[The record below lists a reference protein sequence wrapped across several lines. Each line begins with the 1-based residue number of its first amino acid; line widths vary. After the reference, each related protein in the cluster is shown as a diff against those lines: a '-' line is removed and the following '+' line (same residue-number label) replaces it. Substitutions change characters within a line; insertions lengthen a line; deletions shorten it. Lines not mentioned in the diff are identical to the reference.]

1 MKIFKK
7 MLFFAHQGLI
17 FRFNPNPMRKLPGL
31 LFGCLLFAAPLLAQ
45 DAYFQQKADY
55 RIAVKLDDS
64 RQMLLSNIDIHY
76 TNNAPVA
83 LDRIYMHLW
92 PNAYKNNQTVF
103 AKAEARSGSWDFYSA
118 PEEKRGFI
126 DSLDFKVN
134 GQSVRWELLP
144 DTIDVAVL
152 WLAKPLAPGEQL
164 HISTPFRVKVPGN
177 FSRLGFSRGQYQICQ
192 WYPKPAVFDQNG
204 WHYMPYLNMGEFYSE
219 FGNFEVFI
227 NVPSN
232 YQVAASGNLQTAS
245 EIAYLDSL
253 AAYAAGI
260 DSFPVLPLPE
270 SSTDFKTL
278 HYRLENAHDFAWFCG
293 KNYYVKQGE
302 VALPNSGRKVKTAVF
317 FSRDTKYWKKALAYV
332 DSSVY
337 YYSKW
342 LGDYPYDVCTAVDG
356 ALTAGGGMEY
366 PTITVIA
373 GASSSKSLDEVIAH
387 EVGHN
392 WFYGILAS
400 NERDHPFMDEGFN
413 SYYEE
418 RYMATRYPAMSGG
431 KLFGISIGLD
441 NAKMGQLLYLF
452 SKKRGKDVSLWHT
465 PSTGYDNET
474 YGTLV
479 YKRTA
484 LELNYLEA
492 YLGTE
497 AFDAMMQGYYE
508 SWKFKHPQP
517 SDMRA
522 AMQASKTG
530 KNIDWWFEKR
540 LQMAGKIDYRLGR
553 VKKQGDNKYVVKVKQ
568 RGQAVPFTLAA
579 LDDTGAVM
587 RQEWYAPV
595 NGSAQFELQLDRP
608 AARFSIDPDQKM
620 PLYRRG
626 MATARVGALV
636 PALPELRPVAGLAYK
651 RNQVFVL
658 PIIGNNFR
666 DGFMLGL
673 GLMSPVALPQD
684 FEYALLPMYA
694 FGSKELVGQGMA
706 RYNWHPDQGKF
717 KRIRSTVAM
726 QQYSNFNRFINQN
739 TSPVVRLQLQGLLRD
754 PLGSTRRR
762 ELQMGIARVPFTI
775 VYLGG
780 PLALPGLPENR
791 SLYLLQASYGESYRI
806 LTRPWSWQLAA
817 EMGQIE
823 RGRGANGRLSGEVIH
838 RWFYQTQKRQSYLDQ
853 RAFVGLAFIN
863 DARNPVGFRAQGG
876 AVNGESDYAFDQ
888 IFIQRAA
895 DLPVPNFRNNQV
907 AIRDAGMRS
916 VMHPLVLQ
924 QLQQNP
930 LAWMV
935 AYNVAMK
942 LPRVPFEVY
951 ANASAANRVAQ
962 TATFLDGNGVPAG
975 ILTLPAIFGEA
986 GVALVLVKGAFKVN
1000 FNALQSPIL
1009 RPNYFDQSRSAKW
1022 FEYLSWS
1029 FDLKKLNPYDLVREL
1044 KF

>member
-1 MKIFKK
+1 MHKI
-7 MLFFAHQGLI
+7 L
-17 FRFNPNPMRKLPGL
+17 GL
-31 LFGCLLFAAPLLAQ
+31 LLACLLFAAPLAAQ
-45 DAYFQQKADY
+45 DAYFQQNVDY

-64 RQMLLSNIDIHY
+64 RQMLLSHIDIHY

-164 HISTPFRVKVPGN
+164 QISTPFRVKVPGN
-177 FSRLGFSRGQYQICQ
+177 FSRLGFSREQYQLCQ
-192 WYPKPAVFDQNG
+192 WYPKPAVYDQNG

-219 FGNFEVFI
+219 FGDFEVFI

-253 AAYAAGI
+253 AAYAASI
-260 DSFPVLPLPE
+260 DSFPALEIPE
-270 SSTDFKTL
+270 SSLEFKTL

-293 KNYYVKQGE
+293 KNYYVKQSE
-302 VALPNSGRKVKTAVF
+302 VVLPNSGRKVKTAVF
-317 FSRDTKYWKKALAYV
+317 FSRDTKYWKNAATYV

-373 GASSSKSLDEVIAH
+373 GASSAKSLDEVIAH

-418 RYMATRYPAMSGG
+418 RYMATRYPASAGG
-431 KLFGISIGLD
+431 RVFGLSLGID
-441 NAKMGQLLYLF
+441 DAKMGQLAYLF
-452 SKKRGKDVSLWHT
+452 SKRRGKDVSLWHT

-484 LELNYLEA
+484 LELHYLEA

-517 SDMRA
+517 GDMRA
-522 AMQASKTG
+522 AMQATKTG
-530 KNIDWWFEKR
+530 KNIDWWFENR
-540 LQMAGKIDYRLGR
+540 LQSAGKVDYRLGR
-553 VKKQGDNKYVVKVKQ
+553 VKKRGENKYVVTVKQ
-568 RGQAVPFTLAA
+568 RGQSVPFSLAA

-587 RQEWYAPV
+587 RKEWYAPV
-595 NGSAQFELQLDRP
+595 EGKTEVELSLDRP

-626 MATARVGALV
+626 MSTARVGALA
-636 PALPELRPVAGLAYK
+636 PGLPELRPVAGLAYK
-651 RNQVFVL
+651 RNRVYVL
-658 PIIGNNFR
+658 PIIASNNV
-666 DGFMLGL
+666 DGMMLGV
-673 GLMSPVALPQD
+673 GVMSPIALPQD
-684 FEYALLPMYA
+684 FEYALLPMWTLKTGNLNGLG
-694 FGSKELVGQGMA
+694 FM
-706 RYNWHPDQGKF
+706 RYNWHPENGAF
-717 KRIRSTVAM
+717 RRISSSLSV
-726 QQYSNFNRFINQN
+726 QHYDNFTASALKTNIPLFRGEMA
-739 TSPVVRLQLQGLLRD
+739 GLLLD
-754 PLGSTRRR
+754 PLGSIRRR
-762 ELQMGIARVPFTI
+762 ELKMSMARVPLNGRGFFFDN
-775 VYLGG
+775 
-780 PLALPGLPENR
+780 LPFPITEAKPVWLFDAR
-791 SLYLLQASYGESYRI
+791 YRESYRH
-806 LTRPWSWQLAA
+806 LRTPWSWQVGA
-817 EMGQIE
+817 EMGMLG
-823 RGRGANGRLSGEVIH
+823 GRRSANGRIDGEINL
-838 RWFYQTQKRQSYLDQ
+838 RWYYQTQKRRSYLDQ
-853 RAFVGLAFIN
+853 RVFAGVAFVN
-863 DARNPVGFRAQGG
+863 DSYNPVGFRSQGG
-876 AVNGESDYAFDQ
+876 AINGASDYGFRD
-888 IFIQRAA
+888 IFLDRTEAPGRMA
-895 DLPVPNFRNNQV
+895 FRNLQV
-907 AIRDAGMRS
+907 VYRDAGMRS
-916 VMHPLVLQ
+916 VM
-924 QLQQNP
+924 NP
-930 LAWMV
+930 FILNQVQETPATTLL
-935 AYNVAMK
+935 AYNMAVK
-942 LPRVPFEVY
+942 VPRFPLEVY
-951 ANASAANRVAQ
+951 ANGVARFQSAANTTV
-962 TATFLDGNGVPAG
+962 TYLDAELG
-975 ILTLPAIFGEA
+975 IQELAIPRFMGEA
-986 GVALVLVKGAFKVN
+986 GVALTLLGGGFKVN
-1000 FNALQSPIL
+1000 FNALQSSFL
-1009 RPNYFDQSRSAKW
+1009 RPNAYHQAQAPRW

>member
-1 MKIFKK
+1 MHKI
-7 MLFFAHQGLI
+7 L
-17 FRFNPNPMRKLPGL
+17 GL
-31 LFGCLLFAAPLLAQ
+31 LFACLLFTAPLAAQ
-45 DAYFQQKADY
+45 DAYFQQNVDY

-64 RQMLLSNIDIHY
+64 RQMLLSHIDIQY

-134 GQSVRWELLP
+134 GQTVRWELLP

-164 HISTPFRVKVPGN
+164 QISTPFRVKVPGN
-177 FSRLGFSRGQYQICQ
+177 FSRLGFSRDQYQLCQ
-192 WYPKPAVFDQNG
+192 WYPKPAVYDQNG

-219 FGNFEVFI
+219 FGDFEVFI

-253 AAYAAGI
+253 AGYAASI
-260 DSFPVLPLPE
+260 DSFPALEIPE
-270 SSTDFKTL
+270 SSPEFKTL

-293 KNYYVKQGE
+293 KNYYVKQSE
-302 VALPNSGRKVKTAVF
+302 VVLPNSGRKVKTAVF
-317 FSRDTKYWKKALAYV
+317 FSRDTKYWKNAATYV

-373 GASSSKSLDEVIAH
+373 GASSAKSLDEVIAH

-418 RYMATRYPAMSGG
+418 RYMATRYPGSAGG
-431 KLFGISIGLD
+431 RVFGLSLGID
-441 NAKMGQLLYLF
+441 DAKMGQLAYLF
-452 SKKRGKDVSLWHT
+452 SKRRGKDVSLWHT

-484 LELNYLEA
+484 LELHYLEA

-517 SDMRA
+517 GDMRT

-530 KNIDWWFEKR
+530 KNIDWWFENR
-540 LQMAGKIDYRLGR
+540 LQSAGKVDYRL
-553 VKKQGDNKYVVKVKQ
+553 VQAKKRGENRYLVTVKQ
-568 RGQAVPFTLAA
+568 RGQAVPFSLAA

-587 RQEWYAPV
+587 RQEWYMPV
-595 NGSAQFELQLDRP
+595 TGKTEIEIQLDRP
-608 AARFSIDPDQKM
+608 AARFSIDPNQNM
-620 PLYRRG
+620 PLYQRHL
-626 MATARVGALV
+626 ASARVGRYTSGF
-636 PALPELRPVAGLAYK
+636 PALRPLAGLAYK
-651 RNQVFVL
+651 RNQAYVL
-658 PIIGNNFR
+658 PILGSNYR
-666 DGFMLGL
+666 DGFMLGV
-673 GLMSPVALPQD
+673 GVMSPVALPQD
-684 FEYALLPMYA
+684 FEYAVLPMWA

-706 RYNWHPDQGKF
+706 RYNWHPETGMF
-717 KRIRSTVAM
+717 KRIRSTLSM
-726 QQYSNFNRFINQN
+726 QQYSNFNRFLIQN
-739 TSPVVRLQLQGLLRD
+739 SSPVVRMQLQGLLRD

-762 ELQMGIARVPFTI
+762 ELQLGIARVPFALANI
-775 VYLGG
+775 G
-780 PLALPGLPENR
+780 PLFNPDAVWNLPFNQPIGPLI
-791 SLYLLQASYGESYRI
+791 LMQASYGESYRL

-817 EMGQIE
+817 EMGQTQG
-823 RGRGANGRLSGEVIH
+823 RRGANGRISGEVNH
-838 RWFYQTQKRQSYLDQ
+838 RWFYQTQKRRSYLDQ
-853 RAFVGLAFIN
+853 RIFAGVAFIN
-863 DARNPVGFRAQGG
+863 DLQNPVGFRSQGG
-876 AVNGESDYAFDQ
+876 GINGESDYAFDHLFLRRTPALNGATFQ
-888 IFIQRAA
+888 G
-895 DLPVPNFRNNQV
+895 NQV
-907 AIRDAGMRS
+907 VMRDAGMRS
-916 VMHPLVLQ
+916 VMDPLILNQMQVSPTVYML
-924 QLQQNP
+924 
-930 LAWMV
+930 
-935 AYNVAMK
+935 AYNFAIKV
-942 LPRVPFEVY
+942 PRAPLELY
-951 ANASAANRVAQ
+951 ANGVARGFNQ
-962 TATFLDGNGVPAG
+962 VFNQIISFDAEGQQRNQGHPTFM
-975 ILTLPAIFGEA
+975 GEA
-986 GVALVLVKGAFKVN
+986 GVAFVLMGGAFKVN
-1000 FNALQSPIL
+1000 FNALQSPVL
-1009 RPNYFDQSRSAKW
+1009 RPNYYNQARNPKW